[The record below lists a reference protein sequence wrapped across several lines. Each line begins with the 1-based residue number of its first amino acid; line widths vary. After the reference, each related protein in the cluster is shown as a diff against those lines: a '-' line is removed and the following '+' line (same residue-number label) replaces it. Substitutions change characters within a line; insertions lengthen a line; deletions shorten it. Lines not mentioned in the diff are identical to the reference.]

1 MPDLATI
8 PTELIHDKPAAVIR
22 SRIEGEKALAA
33 ALKGLVL
40 SSCVIEIQG
49 KPYVTVTGLTAVARG
64 LGLTV
69 LETACGK
76 NDSEGGYVATAEI
89 RDETDR
95 VVGRGSGF
103 VAYDEA
109 PWSSRP
115 EFARRAMACTRA
127 AGRALRLVLAPVIV
141 GMGYEA
147 VAAEEMPRTPSK
159 ASAPLEEPDAP
170 QANEGRAKGIPEIIK
185 TNAGKS
191 GEATL
196 AGVGMVEVWINDAA
210 SKALVEVAAERGL
223 EVDLAWKRRGKWFSC
238 VEVSHAIPF

>member
-1 MPDLATI
+1 
-8 PTELIHDKPAAVIR
+8 
-22 SRIEGEKALAA
+22 
-33 ALKGLVL
+33 
-40 SSCVIEIQG
+40 
-49 KPYVTVTGLTAVARG
+49 
-64 LGLTV
+64 
-69 LETACGK
+69 
-76 NDSEGGYVATAEI
+76 
-89 RDETDR
+89 
-95 VVGRGSGF
+95 
-103 VAYDEA
+103 
-109 PWSSRP
+109 
-115 EFARRAMACTRA
+115 
-127 AGRALRLVLAPVIV
+127 
-141 GMGYEA
+141 MGYEA

-210 SKALVEVAAERGL
+210 SKALVEEAAERGV